1 MALRANLNDLVLSL
15 KKWKEKVNKNL
26 GIDLNSF
33 SGEISEYTKNNIKVL
48 LSGEITSSQDKGHLL
63 EDVIKDLFETL
74 DFATSFN
81 ITNKETDHGQFDFI
95 VDFIL
100 PDYLRN
106 ILIQIIDIE
115 VLHDGVIGECK
126 NYQDGVGK
134 PLIEQACWRV
144 CKKKKS
150 MFYIAPRYKRGAID
164 EINLFN
170 NHHFMNFNRICW
182 NEITK
187 LGIIPIDFNFLKICL
202 YEDIRFSLVIFFA
215 IKQAK
220 EGRINNI
227 LNLPS
232 NLS

>member
-1 MALRANLNDLVLSL
+1 LSL
-15 KKWKEKVNKNL
+15 KKWKDKVNKNF

-33 SGEISEYTKNNIKVL
+33 SDEIPVDTKNNIQAL
-48 LSGEITSSQDKGHLL
+48 LSGEIASSQEKGYLL

-74 DFATSFN
+74 DFAISFN

-95 VDFIL
+95 VDFVLRDDIKDIL
-100 PDYLRN
+100 AKITEIE
-106 ILIQIIDIE
+106 ILYNGI
-115 VLHDGVIGECK
+115 LGECK

-134 PLIEQACWRV
+134 SLIEQACWRV

-150 MFYIAPRYKRGAID
+150 MFYVAPKYKRGAIS
-164 EINLFN
+164 EINFFN

-182 NEITK
+182 DKNTK
-187 LGIIPIDFNFLKICL
+187 LSIIPLDFNFLKVCL
-202 YEDIRFSLVIFFA
+202 QEDVRFSSIIFFA